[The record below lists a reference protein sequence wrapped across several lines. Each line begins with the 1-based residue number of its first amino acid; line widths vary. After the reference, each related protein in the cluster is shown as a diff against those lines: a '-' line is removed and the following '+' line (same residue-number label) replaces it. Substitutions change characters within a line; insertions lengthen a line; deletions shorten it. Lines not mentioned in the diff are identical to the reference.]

1 MKIEINDSLVPKI
14 GVDEQEAL
22 ELLAI
27 AFYKYK
33 GIHSTLAGKLIG
45 KTESEFHSLIAEKGE
60 TINYDVDDLIDDI
73 ESNGLAEF
81 YH

>member
-27 AFYKYK
+27 AFYEYK
-33 GIHSTLAGKLIG
+33 GIYYSHMIL
-45 KTESEFHSLIAEKGE
+45 SLKKVG
-60 TINYDVDDLIDDI
+60 
-73 ESNGLAEF
+73 
-81 YH
+81 